1 MLRHAAPAH
10 LAISAAIGQTQFDVV
25 SVKPNT
31 SGDRAVR
38 IGSPSPG
45 RFHAE
50 NVWLRFLVQTAWNVK
65 DFQVSGGPAWA
76 ASDRFNIDAT
86 TDAKVPFDQMRL
98 MLQKLLEDRFQLT
111 LHRESKEFPVYELVV
126 AKGGS
131 NLPLSKEGSCVPRDA
146 APQPPAPGQP
156 PPNYCGIASWSPRSL
171 SGNGISTQQLT
182 ATLANIFERPV
193 IDKTGLTAAFDANLE
208 WTADRTTPGLM
219 APDLPLPAEPSA
231 ADSGPTIFTVL
242 QEQLGLKLQAAKG
255 PVEVLLIDRAEK
267 PSAN

>member
-1 MLRHAAPAH
+1 M
-10 LAISAAIGQTQFDVV
+10 
-25 SVKPNT
+25 KPNT
-31 SGDRAVR
+31 GGDRAVR

-86 TDAKVPFDQMRL
+86 TDSAATFDQMRP
-98 MLQKLLEDRFQLT
+98 MLQKLLEDRFQMT

-131 NLPLSKEGSCVPRDA
+131 KLPVSKEGSCVPRA
-146 APQPPAPGQP
+146 ATPQPPVPGQP
-156 PPNYCGIASWSPRSL
+156 KPNYCGMAEWGPRGL
-171 SGNGISTQQLT
+171 SGNSISTQQLA
-182 ATLANIFERPV
+182 ATLANILQRPV
-193 IDKTGLTAAFDANLE
+193 IDKTGLTAAFDAHLK
-208 WTADRTTPGLM
+208 WTADQTTPGLM

-231 ADSGPTIFTVL
+231 DPGPTVFTVL
-242 QEQLGLKLQAAKG
+242 QELLGLKLQAAKG
-255 PVEVLLIDRAEK
+255 TVEVLVIDRAEK